1 MFKLL
6 LGRGGKAE
14 IVFYTD
20 HNIHGWLNM
29 EGPLELQD
37 VRSYLFSHVSIFCD
51 GDE

>member
-1 MFKLL
+1 MMLL
-6 LGRGGKAE
+6 FQ